1 MHVVFSLKSNRT
13 HILLAVIDKAAELI
27 LQMSQLKLLKHR
39 KVSLFKSLRI
49 RSVFFELGVTILFEL
64 FDIFFSLVS

>member
-1 MHVVFSLKSNRT
+1 MVVSLKSNRK